1 MAHPSA
7 GTSPFRLLTGHPRSH
22 TNQMSQTLTPPP
34 VQETHAESRL
44 ETEDVKACPICG
56 SSGDPL
62 YEGLTDRLYGV
73 PGQWRL
79 QKCRAEQC
87 GLLWLDPRPTPQDIG
102 KAYAEYFTH
111 DSSSQQRV
119 RPGFISRISKLRGR
133 FLRKLWQ
140 ISSRQKHVRSAADLM
155 YLDGVKPGRLLEI
168 GCGNGRRLVQFR
180 DHGWQVEGQEVDAKA
195 ARSAREGLGLTVH
208 EGLIADLDLEAE
220 SYDAV
225 VLSHVIEHVHDPVG
239 LLTEARRLLKPQGI
253 LTVTTPNAIG
263 LGHRTFGAHWYGLD
277 SPRHLFLFSPRTLD
291 AAARRAG
298 FNDLR
303 IWTVAAHAS
312 ALATPSLAIQ
322 SNGRVNMGS
331 RPDMEYLV
339 AGTAFQLW
347 AQQYLR
353 FDPNSGDE
361 CVLQATK

>member
-1 MAHPSA
+1 
-7 GTSPFRLLTGHPRSH
+7 
-22 TNQMSQTLTPPP
+22 MSQTLTPPP
-34 VQETHAESRL
+34 AQEIPSELRL
-44 ETEDVKACPICG
+44 ENEDVKACPICG

-62 YEGLTDRLYGV
+62 YEGVTDRLYGV
-73 PGQWRL
+73 PGQWQI
-79 QKCRAEQC
+79 QKCRAENC

-111 DSSSQQRV
+111 DSSSKHRV
-119 RPGFISRISKLRGR
+119 KPGFLSRISELQGR

-140 ISSRQKHVRSAADLM
+140 ISSRQKRVRCAADLM

-195 ARSAREGLGLTVH
+195 ARSAREGHGLTIH

-225 VLSHVIEHVHDPVG
+225 VMSHVIEHVHDPVG

-277 SPRHLFLFSPRTLD
+277 SPRHLFLFSPLTLD
-291 AAARRAG
+291 ATARRAG

-303 IWTVAAHAS
+303 IWTTSANAS
-312 ALATPSLAIQ
+312 TMATSSLAIQ
-322 SNGRVNMGS
+322 TVGRVDMS
-331 RPDMEYLV
+331 ARPTMDRLL

>member
-1 MAHPSA
+1 
-7 GTSPFRLLTGHPRSH
+7 
-22 TNQMSQTLTPPP
+22 MSQTLTPPP
-34 VQETHAESRL
+34 VQETHGEPRL
-44 ETEDVKACPICG
+44 ETEDVKACPLCG

-73 PGQWRL
+73 PGQWRI
-79 QKCRAEQC
+79 QKCRAENC

-111 DSSSQQRV
+111 DSSSKHRV
-119 RPGFISRISKLRGR
+119 KPGFLSRISKLRGW

-140 ISSRQKHVRSAADLM
+140 ISSRQKRVRSAADLM
-155 YLDGVKPGRLLEI
+155 YLDAVKPGRLLEI

-180 DHGWQVEGQEVDAKA
+180 DLGWQVEGQEVDAKA

-225 VLSHVIEHVHDPVG
+225 ILSHVIEHVHDPVG
-239 LLTEARRLLKPQGI
+239 LLAAARRLLKPKGI
-253 LTVTTPNAIG
+253 LSVTTPNAIG

-277 SPRHLFLFSPRTLD
+277 APRHLFLFSPPTLD
-291 AAARRAG
+291 AVVRRAG
-298 FNDLR
+298 FNDPR

-312 ALATPSLAIQ
+312 AFATPSLAIQ
-322 SNGRVNMGS
+322 TNGRVNMGT
-331 RPDMEYLV
+331 RPDMDHLV

-347 AQQYLR
+347 AQQYLM
-353 FDPNSGDE
+353 FDPDSGEE